1 MNSGHSLPTNLE
13 AWLNY
18 IEALHSKDIELGL
31 QRVSD
36 VAHRL
41 GLDAKFPIIS
51 VAGTNGKGSTCAM
64 LSQIYQ
70 AAGYR
75 VASYTSPH
83 LIHYQERIRVNQN
96 MISEQQA
103 CAAFNAVENARQSTA
118 LTYFEF
124 GTLAAMWH
132 FQQAEV
138 DVAILEIGMGGRL
151 DAVNIFEPDCSLVTS
166 IDLDHMEYLGPTR
179 EAIAFEKA
187 GVFRAHKPAICGD
200 RNPPQSLLDHAKHID
215 SHLYLIGRDFDYRHD
230 ADSWEF
236 NCADLN
242 LQNLPMP
249 SLKGKFQLDNAS
261 VVLMTLL
268 QMQEKL
274 PLNWQ
279 ILHQVLPN
287 IVLAGRYQTLLKSPQ
302 VIVDVAHNPHAAQAL
317 MSNLAAERCT
327 GKTMAVMAML
337 ADKDI
342 RAVVKIMSAEID
354 VWHVAALQ
362 HPRAADLPVLLDA
375 IQNAGINT
383 AIFSYENL
391 QIAYRE
397 AYKQATENDR
407 IIVFGSFFTVAAIM
421 QILLD

>member
-1 MNSGHSLPTNLE
+1 
-13 AWLNY
+13 
-18 IEALHSKDIELGL
+18 
-31 QRVSD
+31 
-36 VAHRL
+36 
-41 GLDAKFPIIS
+41 KFPIIS

-407 IIVFGSFFTVAAIM
+407 IIVF
-421 QILLD
+421 

>member
-1 MNSGHSLPTNLE
+1 
-13 AWLNY
+13 
-18 IEALHSKDIELGL
+18 
-31 QRVSD
+31 
-36 VAHRL
+36 
-41 GLDAKFPIIS
+41 
-51 VAGTNGKGSTCAM
+51 
-64 LSQIYQ
+64 
-70 AAGYR
+70 
-75 VASYTSPH
+75 
-83 LIHYQERIRVNQN
+83 
-96 MISEQQA
+96 
-103 CAAFNAVENARQSTA
+103 
-118 LTYFEF
+118 
-124 GTLAAMWH
+124 
-132 FQQAEV
+132 
-138 DVAILEIGMGGRL
+138 
-151 DAVNIFEPDCSLVTS
+151 
-166 IDLDHMEYLGPTR
+166 
-179 EAIAFEKA
+179 
-187 GVFRAHKPAICGD
+187 
-200 RNPPQSLLDHAKHID
+200 
-215 SHLYLIGRDFDYRHD
+215 
-230 ADSWEF
+230 
-236 NCADLN
+236 
-242 LQNLPMP
+242 
-249 SLKGKFQLDNAS
+249 
-261 VVLMTLL
+261 MTLL

-274 PLNWQ
+274 PIHWQ

-421 QILLD
+421 QILPE